1 MKRSYNM
8 KPAEPGNALDVNYE
22 EELGKKKKAKNEA
35 EVTQIAKGNSRK
47 SWGKGLPRIAS
58 PAWCPTTP
66 PSTHHTLDFSSCTKL
81 LS

>member
-1 MKRSYNM
+1 M

-22 EELGKKKKAKNEA
+22 EELGKKKKKKAKNEA
-35 EVTQIAKGNSRK
+35 EVTQTAKGNSRK
-47 SWGKGLPRIAS
+47 FWRKGLPRFAS
-58 PAWCPTTP
+58 PAWRTTTP